1 MALASFTRAARV
13 RARSLPQRHGGIVV
27 IAFLAAAVALG
38 FGLRLEKAIDPP
50 TNPGGGSIVAY
61 QGNDALAYEQIAAAL
76 YEDGRYGTPQMRSPS
91 DWSPGAPLLY
101 AGVYYLTGGVDPER
115 GRIAVALLGAAMV
128 LLTYL
133 LGRRLGGPVV
143 GVIAAF
149 LAATYPTFLDNNGQ
163 LLGEPIAAFT
173 LVAAVLSF
181 LWASDDGR
189 RLWAWLVPGAFLGAT
204 ALTRPEYLPFV
215 ALFGLIAL
223 FRVGRRRSWRIGLA
237 SSALIVGAFCAVLA
251 PWAVRNYLV
260 LDRFVPV
267 TTGGGKA
274 LFVATYL
281 PGNGRQL
288 QVKRALIKRFT
299 GKRDVTDREV
309 AATQM
314 KDLLDRIARKY
325 PDMERD
331 AALARIGRENFRN
344 YFSDRP
350 FAYMRMVA
358 TKMWNVW
365 RRGSGPTMRA
375 TGWIVFH
382 YAILALALM
391 GLAVL
396 AWRRRW
402 EAMLLAGLIGGIT
415 LLGGLLL
422 AVPRRNVPL
431 MPVVLTLA
439 AAGATWLS
447 IVVGSWIA
455 ERRGAR
461 ARAPAVSASPARK
474 PL

>member
-1 MALASFTRAARV
+1 V
-13 RARSLPQRHGGIVV
+13 VV

-50 TNPGGGSIVAY
+50 TNPGAGSIVAY
-61 QGNDALAYEQIAAAL
+61 QGNDTQAYEQIAAAL

-101 AGVYYLTGGVDPER
+101 AGVYHLTGGVDPER
-115 GRIAVALLGAAMV
+115 ARIAVALLGAAMI
-128 LLTYL
+128 LLIYL
-133 LGRRLGGPVV
+133 LGRRLGGPAV

-149 LAATYPTFLDNNGQ
+149 LAAIYPAFLDNTGQ
-163 LLGEPIAAFT
+163 LLSEPIAAFT

-189 RLWAWLVPGAFLGAT
+189 RLGAWLVPGAFLGAT

-223 FRVGRRRSWRIGLA
+223 VRVGRRRSWRLGLA

-251 PWAVRNYLV
+251 PWTIRNFLV

-299 GKRDVTDREV
+299 GKKDVTDREV

-314 KDLLDRIARKY
+314 KDLLDRVARKY
-325 PDMERD
+325 PHLERD
-331 AALARIGRENFRN
+331 AALARIGRENFRD
-344 YFSDRP
+344 YFGDRP

-382 YAILALALM
+382 YTILALALM

-402 EAMLLAGLIGGIT
+402 EALLLVGLIGGIT
-415 LLGGLLL
+415 LLGGFLL

-431 MPVVLTLA
+431 MPLVLTLA

-461 ARAPAVSASPARK
+461 GHPSTMSASPARK

>member
-1 MALASFTRAARV
+1 MALASPFRAARE
-13 RARSLPQRHGGIVV
+13 RARSLPQRHGGIAVV
-27 IAFLAAAVALG
+27 AMVVAAVGLG
-38 FGLRLEKAIDPP
+38 FGLRLDKAINPP
-50 TNPGGGSIVAY
+50 SNPGAGSIVAY
-61 QGNDALAYEQIAAAL
+61 QGNDSRAYEKIAAAL
-76 YEDGRYGTPQMRSPS
+76 YENGRYGTPQMRSPS
-91 DWSPGAPLLY
+91 DWSPAAPLLY

-115 GRIAVALLGAAMV
+115 GRIAVALLGAVMV

-133 LGRRLGGPVV
+133 LGRRLGGPIV
-143 GVIAAF
+143 GVIAAL
-149 LAATYPTFLDNNGQ
+149 LAAIYPAFIDNNGQ
-163 LLGEPIAAFT
+163 ILSEPIAAFT

-181 LWASDDGR
+181 LWASDEGR
-189 RLWAWLVPGAFLGAT
+189 RIWAWLLPGAFLGAT
-204 ALTRPEYLPFV
+204 ALARPEYLPFV
-215 ALFGLIAL
+215 AFFALIAL
-223 FRVGRRRSWRIGLA
+223 VRVGRRRSWRLGLA
-237 SSALIVGAFCAVLA
+237 SSVLIVGAFCAVLA
-251 PWAVRNYLV
+251 PWTIRNFVV

-288 QVKRALIKRFT
+288 QVKRQLIKRFT
-299 GKRDVTDREV
+299 GKEDVTDREV

-314 KDLLDRIARKY
+314 KDLLDRVARKY
-325 PDMERD
+325 PNMERD
-331 AALARIGRENFRN
+331 AALARIGRENFRK
-344 YFSDRP
+344 YFKERP

-375 TGWIVFH
+375 AGWIAFQ
-382 YAILALALM
+382 YAILALALV

-402 EAMLLAGLIGGIT
+402 EALLLGGLIGGIT

-431 MPVVLTLA
+431 MPLVLTLA
-439 AAGATWLS
+439 AAGASWLA

-461 ARAPAVSASPARK
+461 TRPRAMSASPARK